1 MPVMKTKP
9 VTPREFLNQWED
21 LVQRSILPERI
32 VEEKRPDIILEG
44 WGDDLPA
51 HRERLR
57 DEVDILVRRIMASR
71 TDDDIGPLLSGTDP
85 EIVAILYDR
94 VKNAGKELRV
104 AVHLRA
110 GDRWKKA
117 VTWRDIVKELLLR
130 GTFH

>member
-1 MPVMKTKP
+1 MPVMKIKP
-9 VTPREFLNQWED
+9 ITPREFLNQWED
-21 LVQRSILPERI
+21 LVRRSILPERI
-32 VEEKRPDIILEG
+32 LEEKRPDIILKR

-71 TDDDIGPLLSGTDP
+71 TDDDIGPLLSETDP

-104 AVHLRA
+104 TVHLRA
-110 GDRWKKA
+110 GDRRKKGS
-117 VTWRDIVKELLLR
+117 TWRDLVKALLLR